1 MTGTTTS
8 HDLFRPTRTRSETM
22 AETTDRSAR
31 AIIEA
36 EAKHRESKTEKLR
49 QARFNNEALKTISTL
64 PDPKRRSKATEPKPT
79 ASSSTKFR
87 LGDKAAT

>member
-1 MTGTTTS
+1 MTGITPS
-8 HDLFRPTRTRSETM
+8 HDLFRPTRTRSETK

-49 QARFNNEALKTISTL
+49 QARFKSEALKTISTL
-64 PDPKRRSKATEPKPT
+64 PDPKPGSKATEPKPT
-79 ASSSTKFR
+79 GSPSTKCR
-87 LGDKAAT
+87 SRDKAVT